1 MQSQILWGILL
12 LAAGLLLT
20 FLSLSILPVV
30 LLFYAVPLILIGAAL
45 IFFRGRETVIEE
57 AAD

>member
-1 MQSQILWGILL
+1 MQSQIIWGILL

-20 FLSLSILPVV
+20 VLSLTILPVV
-30 LLFYAVPLILIGAAL
+30 LLFYAVPLILIGAGL
-45 IFFRGRETVIEE
+45 IFFRGREKIIEE